1 MIDTARKHRPNLSE
15 IAYDEIKEMILSGEL
30 AQGER
35 IVLEKMSEKLN
46 LSITPIREALNK
58 LAQDDLI
65 KVTPRSSYE
74 VISLTTEDIND
85 ILDLR
90 EMIETFALKTAGEN
104 LSQFPVQMYRD
115 SFTKLKEAG
124 NNRKFIDLDIKF
136 HESII
141 PLSKN
146 KKLGKLYN
154 YIRNPERILMIPSA
168 KVEGRMETAI
178 EEHLK
183 ILDAIQK
190 KDIELAVNRLS
201 SHIQRVKTL
210 LLQIHQHRNSSS

>member
-1 MIDTARKHRPNLSE
+1 MIDAARKHRPNLSE
-15 IAYDEIKEMILSGEL
+15 IAYNELKEMILSGEL

-74 VISLTTEDIND
+74 VISLDPEDISD

-104 LSQFPVQMYRD
+104 LNQFPVD
-115 SFTKLKEAG
+115 SFRETLHRINSSG
-124 NNRKFIDLDIKF
+124 SYRKFVEADIRF
-136 HESII
+136 HETIVAV
-141 PLSKN
+141 SKN
-146 KKLGKLYN
+146 KKVGKLYS

-168 KVEGRMETAI
+168 KIEGRIETAVK
-178 EEHLK
+178 EHLA
-183 ILDAIQK
+183 ILKAIENR
-190 KDIELAVNRLS
+190 DINLAVEHLS
-201 SHIQRVKTL
+201 SHIQRVKSL
-210 LLQIHQHRNSSS
+210 LLQAHQEK

>member
-1 MIDTARKHRPNLSE
+1 MIEAARKHRPNLSE
-15 IAYDEIKEMILSGEL
+15 IAYEEIKEMILTGEL

-35 IVLEKMSEKLN
+35 IVLERMSEQLN
-46 LSITPIREALNK
+46 LSITPIREALNQ

-65 KVTPRSSYE
+65 RATPRSSYE
-74 VISLTTEDIND
+74 VVSLTSEDIND

-115 SFTKLKEAG
+115 SFTKLKETG

-136 HESII
+136 HEAII
-141 PLSKN
+141 ALSKN
-146 KKLGKLYN
+146 GKIGKLYN
-154 YIRNPERILMIPSA
+154 YIRNPERILMVPSSKA
-168 KVEGRMETAI
+168 EGRIETAI

-183 ILDAIQK
+183 IIDAIQK
-190 KDIELAVNRLS
+190 KDMDLAVNRLG
-201 SHIQRVKTL
+201 SHIQRVKAL
-210 LLQIHQHRNSSS
+210 LLQIHEHRNSVS